1 MRKTLFF
8 LICVCMSFGKFM
20 AQETKRII
28 TIPVTGTFQNVSDDD
43 LLLAGYRK
51 IWYGVRMDER
61 GIEKCFTI
69 TTCEDTVLQGKTY
82 AVVRLRDENQILK
95 EMLYRQEKDLVFR
108 WDSQKQADILLYD
121 FGLRVGD
128 VFVDPDGTQMK
139 VVEES
144 LDSSLFDWF
153 TYSNRGKSL
162 RLQSVDNTEI
172 EDVWIEGIG
181 SVNSGIFLASEL
193 GDSHIVYG
201 NIASDD
207 INSPINFAIFKVN
220 NDCYKNVLL
229 NNDYIQE
236 DEIYK
241 FGFDCEFLSD
251 TLHVYGILPINV
263 ITNLLECT
271 IDENNNVCLNIL
283 ELCYSDWPT
292 GKVNRKYDVRIP
304 GFKPGTYNVCLTGYK
319 SGIRIGEDPYYQF
332 KELFGTTQVVCTQ
345 VNNINHIDVEKQ
357 NGTFTDLTGRRLS
370 STPQHGIYIQDG
382 RKMLK

>member
-108 WDSQKQADILLYD
+108 WDSQNQADILLYD

-153 TYSNRGKSL
+153 TYTNRGKSL
-162 RLQSVDNTEI
+162 RLQSV
-172 EDVWIEGIG
+172 
-181 SVNSGIFLASEL
+181 
-193 GDSHIVYG
+193 
-201 NIASDD
+201 
-207 INSPINFAIFKVN
+207 
-220 NDCYKNVLL
+220 
-229 NNDYIQE
+229 
-236 DEIYK
+236 
-241 FGFDCEFLSD
+241 LS
-251 TLHVYGILPINV
+251 
-263 ITNLLECT
+263 
-271 IDENNNVCLNIL
+271 
-283 ELCYSDWPT
+283 
-292 GKVNRKYDVRIP
+292 
-304 GFKPGTYNVCLTGYK
+304 
-319 SGIRIGEDPYYQF
+319 
-332 KELFGTTQVVCTQ
+332 
-345 VNNINHIDVEKQ
+345 
-357 NGTFTDLTGRRLS
+357 
-370 STPQHGIYIQDG
+370 
-382 RKMLK
+382 